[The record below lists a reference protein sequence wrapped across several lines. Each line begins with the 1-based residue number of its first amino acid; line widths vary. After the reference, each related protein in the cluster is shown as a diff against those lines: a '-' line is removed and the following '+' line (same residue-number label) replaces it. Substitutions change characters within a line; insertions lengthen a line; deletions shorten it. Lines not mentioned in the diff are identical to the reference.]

1 MDHTDEDPTTSIGFM
16 GGGKKQAQAT

>member
-1 MDHTDEDPTTSIGFM
+1 MDHTDDDPTTSIGFM